1 MEIHISDDYKIKD
14 DGDRIIPI
22 MELYDKNDN
31 LVCGFVALEYLK
43 QLSDNRF
50 VYISLGHAFD
60 FAVFDYFKE
69 GNKTIKTIY
78 KQDFTELDL
87 PNMII
92 GDTFILEN
100 TPYTKKNWDKHDQ
113 TTTLYNCKSGKYSSD
128 SNLKVVKTTLDNNEE
143 YFLGIKTVRE
153 GSVTDEL
160 TMLISPD
167 SLEADGFY
175 SKLQDR
181 YIKIKENDGTT
192 FDKDYNVRLVET
204 LVEEVYPYLTISDKR
219 RSIEDMEKSKA
230 IKKVLVSK
238 LNKD

>member
-14 DGDRIIPI
+14 DDDRIFPI
-22 MELYDKNDN
+22 MKLYDKDNN
-31 LVCGFVALEYLK
+31 LVCRFGFPKYLR
-43 QLSDNRF
+43 QISDNRF
-50 VYISLGHAFD
+50 VSISVGHEFC

-69 GNKTIKTIY
+69 GNKTIY
-78 KQDFTELDL
+78 EQDFTELDL

-100 TPYTKKNWDKHDQ
+100 TPHTIKNCDKHDQ
-113 TTTLYNCKSGKYSSD
+113 TTTLYNCKSGKYFED
-128 SNLKVVKTTLDNNEE
+128 DNLKVVKTTLDNNEE

-153 GSVTDEL
+153 GGVTDEL
-160 TMLISPD
+160 TMLINPD

-181 YIKIKENDGTT
+181 YIKIKENDGIT

-204 LVEEVYPYLTISDKR
+204 LVEEVYPYLAILDKR
-219 RSIEDMEKSKA
+219 KSIEKEEQAKT
-230 IKKVLVSK
+230 IKKILINK
-238 LNKD
+238 LKERTE

>member
-1 MEIHISDDYKIKD
+1 MEIHISDKYKIKD
-14 DGDRIIPI
+14 ISEHNIIR
-22 MELYDKNDN
+22 LYDKDDN
-31 LVCGFVALEYLK
+31 KVLDFLCLKYLR

-50 VYISLGHAFD
+50 VSISAGPEWHFE
-60 FAVFDYFKE
+60 VFDYYKT
-69 GNKTIKTIY
+69 GNNIIY

-87 PNMII
+87 PNII
-92 GDTFILEN
+92 IRDTFILEN
-100 TPYTKKNWDKHDQ
+100 IPYNSDKHDQ
-113 TTTLYNCKSGKYSSD
+113 TTTLYNCKSGKYFRD

-143 YFLGIKTVRE
+143 LLLGTKTITE
-153 GSVTDEL
+153 GETTDKL
-160 TMLISPD
+160 TMLINPD

-175 SKLQDR
+175 SQLQDR
-181 YIKIKENDGTT
+181 YIKIKENDGIT

-204 LVEEVYPYLTISDKR
+204 LVEEVYPYLTILDKR